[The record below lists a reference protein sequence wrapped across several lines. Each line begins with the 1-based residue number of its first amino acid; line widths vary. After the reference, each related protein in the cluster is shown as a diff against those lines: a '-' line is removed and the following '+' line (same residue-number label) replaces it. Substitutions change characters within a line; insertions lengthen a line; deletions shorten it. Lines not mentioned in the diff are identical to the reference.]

1 MNVATFVKYSVFL
14 MYGLPSALLLYTCL
28 SCTDPSLSLKQ
39 GQSLDLQLQEMK
51 LSVDFKLNSSIDQA
65 INRSDDLY
73 LQSSSDSFS
82 FEDQAMLQPTIDQ
95 NIEQMHLDFSNTVLS
110 DQGSFQDAGLMNCRP
125 KPYPILFIHGFAGFS
140 EVLGISYFFRVSEH
154 LQERQ
159 IEHHMIK
166 LSPFAHS
173 LERAV
178 ELKSAIRQI
187 LDQTNACKVDLIA
200 HSQGGIDSRIIIE
213 DPMFAS
219 RIAHLITIASPH
231 MGTRL
236 ADTASF
242 LPNGLINPVG
252 QMLAWLIGITDSQSV
267 VSLSDEQKATLSG
280 SLESLSESYMADF
293 NQIYTNTHH
302 VPIYSVIGISNLRN
316 PNNQDI
322 CANSLWGNDSCR
334 DVIDPLLVASS
345 LMLGDLNDGIVP
357 SAGGLYGQLL
367 TCICADHF
375 DQIGQIAK
383 FTVPLV
389 SRFDHIQFYDR
400 LVDFLLA
407 Q

>member
-65 INRSDDLY
+65 INPSDDLY
-73 LQSSSDSFS
+73 LRSSSDSFLS
-82 FEDQAMLQPTIDQ
+82 EDQAMLQPIIDQ
-95 NIEQMHLDFSNTVLS
+95 NIEQMRLDFSISALS
-110 DQGSFQDAGLMNCRP
+110 DQGSLQDAGLMNCRP

-159 IEHHMIK
+159 IEHYMIK

-178 ELKSAIRQI
+178 ELKSAIQQI
-187 LDQTNACKVDLIA
+187 LDQTNACQVDLIA
-200 HSQGGIDSRIIIE
+200 HSQGGIDSRIVIE

-242 LPNGLINPVG
+242 LPSGLINPVG

-267 VSLSDEQKATLSG
+267 ASLSDEQKATLSG
-280 SLESLSESYMADF
+280 SLESLSESYMANF
-293 NQIYTNTHH
+293 NQIYTNTHN

-345 LMLGDLNDGIVP
+345 LILGDLNDGIVP

-383 FTVPLV
+383 FTVSLV